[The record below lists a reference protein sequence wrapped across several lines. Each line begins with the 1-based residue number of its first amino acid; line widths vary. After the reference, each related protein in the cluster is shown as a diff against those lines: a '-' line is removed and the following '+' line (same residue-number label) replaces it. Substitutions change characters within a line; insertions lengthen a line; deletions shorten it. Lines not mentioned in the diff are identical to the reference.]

1 MDAVGDVGW
10 EPDVLG
16 AGFERMTLPLEPDAQ
31 GAVVATVV
39 RYVPAPARESLLD
52 RVLRRRPE
60 PGVAAGA
67 AVLYL
72 HGWSDYFFQKHHAE
86 FWHRSGADFYA
97 LDLRK
102 YGRSLRPGQTPGYIT
117 DLKTYDEDIEAA
129 IAVIGADGIGPA
141 RPLILVGHSTGGLT
155 LSLWAARNPGRFAS
169 LVLNSPWLEF
179 QGNQAGRLAIAPVV
193 GLGARYRPLE
203 RLPSV
208 DLGFYTR
215 TVSSRFDGEW
225 DYSAEW
231 RPDHGFDVHPAWL
244 NAILEGHAAVALGLR
259 IDAPVLTMLSARSSL
274 LPRWAPGMAESDT
287 AIDVEIVAQRS
298 LRLGPLVTVL
308 RLDGAL
314 HDVFLS
320 KGQVRERA
328 FAELER
334 WLRGYA
340 R

>member
-1 MDAVGDVGW
+1 VEAAGGGAW
-10 EPDVLG
+10 GPDILG
-16 AGFERMTLPLEPDAQ
+16 AGFFSMTLPLEPDAQ
-31 GAVVATVV
+31 GPVAATLVH
-39 RYVPAPARESLLD
+39 YAPAPARETVLD
-52 RVLRRRPE
+52 RVFRRRPE

-86 FWHRSGADFYA
+86 FWHRAGADFYA

-102 YGRSLRPGQTPGYIT
+102 YGRSLRQGQTPGYIT

-129 IAVIGADGIGPA
+129 IAVIGADA
-141 RPLILVGHSTGGLT
+141 VAADRPLILVGHSTGGLT
-155 LSLWAARNPGRFAS
+155 LSLWAARNVGRFSA

-203 RLPSV
+203 RLPTV

-231 RPDHGFDVHPAWL
+231 RPDHGFAVHPAWL

-259 IDAPVLTMLSARSSL
+259 IDAPVFTMLSTRSSL
-274 LPRWAPGMAESDT
+274 LPRWSPVMAESDT

-308 RLDGAL
+308 RLEGAL

-320 KGQVRERA
+320 KRQVREQA
-328 FAELER
+328 FAQLER

-340 R
+340 K

>member
-1 MDAVGDVGW
+1 MTVEVSREW
-10 EPDVLG
+10 EPDILG

-31 GAVVATVV
+31 GEVVATLV
-39 RYVPAPARESLLD
+39 RYSPVPAKETLLS
-52 RVLRRRPE
+52 RVFGRRAS
-60 PGVAAGA
+60 PGVADGA

-72 HGWSDYFFQKHHAE
+72 HGWSDYFFQSHVAE
-86 FWHRSGADFYA
+86 FWHRAGADFYA

-117 DLKTYDEDIEAA
+117 DLKTYDEDIAAA
-129 IAVIGADGIGPA
+129 IAQIGDD

-155 LSLWAARNPGRFAS
+155 LSLWAARNAGRFAA

-179 QGNQAGRLAIAPVV
+179 QGNQAGRLAIAPVI

-225 DYSAEW
+225 DYTAEW

-274 LPRWAPGMAESDT
+274 LPRWSPAMAESDT

-334 WLRGYA
+334 WLRAYA
-340 R
+340 